1 MKVFR
6 ARIEMEN
13 DGMKTLFDV
22 SGALADIRLRLAD
35 GQRSGTIRDA
45 NGNRVGFFEVYKE
58 VTE

>member
-22 SGALADIRLRLAD
+22 SGALADIRLPLAD